1 MAAPMG
7 GGGAF
12 WRVPAFPLDLNHE
25 KQKNQRRTN
34 LETTRRPSRSPAAPV
49 HHGPRHLFSPPAAQP
64 LGREAAAAIFDSLA
78 RPWCSPLHQRRPL
91 GPAPSYRPWRF
102 APGRTQQSRS
112 RGRSAAVRRDS
123 CHPPAQHRP
132 RRHVRRPSSAPPPPR
147 SPRAG
152 QTPSR
157 LPRLPPS
164 PPPAKAARHF
174 TPQTLSRPD
183 AAPCAFQMCGFNVKR
198 RTGLPVKRLIE
209 RKSACGY
216 ANKATAVPT
225 SLDFLMQ
232 LHLFNSPRPKVHQN
246 YDRTISETKLYPLE
260 ASPRFVA

>member
-102 APGRTQQSRS
+102 APGRTQQSRPRCRSPPS
-112 RGRSAAVRRDS
+112 RRNS
-123 CHPPAQHRP
+123 CRPPPPH
-132 RRHVRRPSSAPPPPR
+132 HAPPP
-147 SPRAG
+147 
-152 QTPSR
+152 TP
-157 LPRLPPS
+157 LPPPLPAPAT
-164 PPPAKAARHF
+164 PPP
-174 TPQTLSRPD
+174 
-183 AAPCAFQMCGFNVKR
+183 
-198 RTGLPVKRLIE
+198 
-209 RKSACGY
+209 RKGGPPLHP
-216 ANKATAVPT
+216 ANP
-225 SLDFLMQ
+225 
-232 LHLFNSPRPKVHQN
+232 
-246 YDRTISETKLYPLE
+246 
-260 ASPRFVA
+260 